1 MVPES
6 IRKVERPTNTVVAPS
21 SKEGVYLVRERKGFK
36 NGMPVNGKVIGHII
50 DGKYVKKDKLPKK
63 ISLRDITYKYYGK
76 AAFADG
82 AGKDLLGS
90 LEAVYDENDSKKI
103 YCVALLR
110 SVFDGVKDYQI
121 EDRYQKSFVS
131 QFYPGVSLS
140 RNVICN
146 LISGLGKDYK
156 GIFDFMEN
164 RVKAMVKKETDVLI
178 DGMLK
183 QNTSTVNTFSGFSYK
198 GRIKGIADI
207 SIIYAV
213 DSKTREPICM
223 KVYKGNL
230 PDFSNYRDFLEE
242 FKIEEGLIIGD
253 KGFPFDNSQDTFKDG
268 KVGFIRPLKRNSMA
282 AERLDLF
289 SGMNFVGS
297 VEGGLLGS
305 KGSEKGKD
313 GETRYYYCFQDGK
326 RKMKEDLDYMR
337 RAKKKNAF
345 DNSEYL
351 KKQRKFGTVVFVSN
365 MDLKLENVYEYYKLR
380 WEIELVF
387 KSYKSVLSQTTTRE
401 HDDYSVNGSE
411 FINFLSTIITIR
423 MQNKYMENKDELAMT
438 YNEVE
443 EKLSDIIKATT
454 DPDEKVW
461 RTCTLNSTEKKL
473 METLGI

>member
-1 MVPES
+1 MVPEN

-50 DGKYVKKDKLPKK
+50 DGKYVSKDRLPKRL
-63 ISLRDITYKYYGK
+63 SLRDITYKYYGK
-76 AAFADG
+76 TAFADG
-82 AGKDLLGS
+82 VGKDLLGS
-90 LEAVYDENDSKKI
+90 LEAVYDESDSKKI
-103 YCVALLR
+103 YCIALLR
-110 SVFDGVKDYQI
+110 SVFGGVKDYQI

-140 RNVICN
+140 RNVVCN

-156 GIFDFMEN
+156 GISAFMEN
-164 RVKAMVKKETDVLI
+164 RVKAIVEDETNVLI

-183 QNTSTVNTFSGFSYK
+183 QNTSSVNTFSGFSYK

-213 DSKTREPICM
+213 DAETREPICM

-230 PDFSNYRDFLEE
+230 PDFSNYKDFLEE
-242 FKIEEGLIIGD
+242 FKVKKGLIIGD
-253 KGFPFDNSQDTFKDG
+253 KGFPFDNSQDTFRDG
-268 KVGFIRPLKRNSMA
+268 RVGFIRPLKRNSNT
-282 AERLDLF
+282 AEKLDLF
-289 SGMNFVGS
+289 SRMNFVGS

-305 KGSEKGKD
+305 KASEKGKD
-313 GETRYYYCFQDGK
+313 GQTRYYYCFQDK
-326 RKMKEDLDYMR
+326 RRKMKEDSDYMR
-337 RAKKKNAF
+337 RAEKKKDF
-345 DNSEYL
+345 DNAEYL
-351 KKQRKFGTVVFVSN
+351 KKQRKFGTVIFVSN
-365 MDLKLENVYEYYKLR
+365 MDLKIENVYEYYKLR

-423 MQNKYMENKDELAMT
+423 MQNKYNENKEKLAMT
-438 YNEVE
+438 YTEVE

-454 DPDEKVW
+454 DPEEKVW
-461 RTCTLNSTEKKL
+461 RTCTLNNTEKKL
-473 METLGI
+473 METFGI